1 MKIVVI
7 DGQGGRLGHQLIE
20 ELKEA
25 AAGHTLVAIGTNALA
40 TSSMLKAGAIQAAT
54 GENAVCLNVQDAD
67 LVLGPIGILAADS
80 LLGEVTPRMA
90 LAVGRSRAHKLLIP
104 ISKCNHE
111 VIGVGNFTMSELVQ
125 LAVQAAKHY
134 IAAH

>member
-40 TSSMLKAGAIQAAT
+40 TSSMLKAGA
-54 GENAVCLNVQDAD
+54 
-67 LVLGPIGILAADS
+67 
-80 LLGEVTPRMA
+80 
-90 LAVGRSRAHKLLIP
+90 
-104 ISKCNHE
+104 
-111 VIGVGNFTMSELVQ
+111 
-125 LAVQAAKHY
+125 VQAAHGRKRSLPECTGCGSCSGPY
-134 IAAH
+134 LAFWPQVLCWERSPLGWSRGWTQPGS

>member
-7 DGQGGRLGHQLIE
+7 DGQGGRLGRQLIE
-20 ELKEA
+20 ELKES
-25 AAGHTLVAIGTNALA
+25 AAGHTLIAIGTNALA
-40 TSSMLKAGAIQAAT
+40 TSSMLKAGAPQAAT

-104 ISKCNHE
+104 ISRCNHE
-111 VIGVGNFTMSELVQ
+111 VIGVGSYTLSELVQ
-125 LAVQAAKHY
+125 LAAQAAKRY
-134 IAAH
+134 IAAY